1 MVSKWDLAATHG
13 LRKYI
18 WQLLQTELGWNAS
31 NYGGLTPLVT
41 PEQQPELNAFN
52 APYIV
57 YSFGKSPNGSLWQIE
72 REIAVFTIFSASAAE
87 INQVVNLLTT
97 KLNKMDESARD
108 VNDYLSASLDLDP
121 FYRKFD
127 FKTVSVMGAQGPQAV
142 TTEGGRRDGYI
153 TVAIEYTLYDS
164 NGQSVRI

>member
-1 MVSKWDLAATHG
+1 MASKWDLAATHG
-13 LRKYI
+13 LRKYV
-18 WQLLQTELGWNAS
+18 WQLLQAELGWKAE

-57 YSFGKSPNGSLWQIE
+57 YSFGKSPNGSLWQVE

-87 INQVVNLLTT
+87 INQVVNLLST
-97 KLNKMDESARD
+97 KLNKMDESAKD
-108 VNDYLSASLDLDP
+108 VNDYLYANTEPGS
-121 FYRKFD
+121 FYKQFD
-127 FKTVSVMGAQGPQAV
+127 FKTVSVMGSQGPQAV
-142 TTEGGRRDGYI
+142 TTEGGRRDGYV

-164 NGQSVRI
+164 NGRSVRI